1 MRAIKGIQYFSHTR
15 IALWIVVYRSIWSLP
30 KTRQKQMTTEWN
42 EIDNGPKTRSKGK
55 RWGQSR
61 SRSPSQNQKP
71 DHKQDWHWL
80 DFACF
85 TIVIAIVL
93 GPAQQRRLDSQLGA
107 EVAVAVTE
115 YLEQREQREDRR
127 RIWRWTSRM
136 AIHRSSCKRHD
147 EKDETWGTRSCGF
160 RHKIKKRKTNETAW
174 KKKTIGRLR
183 SCLRLH
189 LNTPDLNTHWHSQC
203 DLYCKLCTQP
213 KFLWILFVSKKK
225 TLDQTEIMT
234 NTSKVFQAASFAYA
248 IRILLNSKLTH
259 IQWIWLGAFFCPV

>member
-189 LNTPDLNTHWHSQC
+189 LNTPELALAFAVRFVLQTMHSAKVSL
-203 DLYCKLCTQP
+203 D
-213 KFLWILFVSKKK
+213 FVC
-225 TLDQTEIMT
+225 Q
-234 NTSKVFQAASFAYA
+234 
-248 IRILLNSKLTH
+248 
-259 IQWIWLGAFFCPV
+259 